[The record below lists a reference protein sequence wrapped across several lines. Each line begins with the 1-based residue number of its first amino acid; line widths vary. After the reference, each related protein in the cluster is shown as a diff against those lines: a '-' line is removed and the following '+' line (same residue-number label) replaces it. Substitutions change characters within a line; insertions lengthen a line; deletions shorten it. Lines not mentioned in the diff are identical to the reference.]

1 MSVNVLIRI
10 ALLGAVSATLFV
22 FEGLAP
28 RPVPWMKLGLG
39 NVPVVAV
46 LFIYGP
52 LAALIVCWLK
62 LILGG
67 LVGGLFAGP
76 TFVISIGG
84 TCISWCVMSLC
95 HRIRLLGLSPVGV
108 SIWGACSHQVTQL
121 VIAYVFVGQ
130 FAIFSLFP
138 IALLTA
144 TITGMFI
151 GFLAC
156 WVLRLL
162 SLGQTVRGKIDF

>member
-1 MSVNVLIRI
+1 LPINVLIRI
-10 ALLGAVSATLFV
+10 ALLGAVSATLFI

-39 NVPVVAV
+39 NIPVVVV

-52 LAALIVCWLK
+52 LAALIVCCLK

-67 LVGGLFAGP
+67 LVGGLVAGP

-84 TCISWCVMSLC
+84 TCVSWCVMSLC
-95 HRIRLLGLSPVGV
+95 YRIRLVDLSPIGI
-108 SIWGACSHQVTQL
+108 SIWGACAHQVTQL
-121 VIAYVFVGQ
+121 AIAYVFVGQ
-130 FAIFSLFP
+130 YAIFSLFP

-144 TITGMFI
+144 TITGMLI
-151 GFLAC
+151 GFLVC
-156 WVLRLL
+156 WVLGLL
-162 SLGQTVRGKIDF
+162 SFVQKS

>member
-1 MSVNVLIRI
+1 MPINVLIRI
-10 ALLGAVSATLFV
+10 ALLGAVSATLFI

-39 NVPVVAV
+39 NIPVVAV

-52 LAALIVCWLK
+52 LAALIVCCLK

-67 LVGGLFAGP
+67 LVGGLVAGP

-84 TCISWCVMSLC
+84 TCVSWCVMSLC
-95 HRIRLLGLSPVGV
+95 YRIRLVDLSPIGI
-108 SIWGACSHQVTQL
+108 SIWGACAHQVTQL
-121 VIAYVFVGQ
+121 AIAYVFVGQ
-130 FAIFSLFP
+130 YAIFSLFP

-144 TITGMFI
+144 TITGMLI
-151 GFLAC
+151 GFLVC
-156 WVLRLL
+156 WVLGLL
-162 SLGQTVRGKIDF
+162 NFVQKS

>member
-10 ALLGAVSATLFV
+10 ALLGAVSATLFTL
-22 FEGLAP
+22 EGLAP

-108 SIWGACSHQVTQL
+108 SIWGACSHQITQL